1 MFSSLAPTNLFK
13 ISGPFTTLG
22 SRALSIFPI
31 CLAIKVFPVPG
42 GPKSRIPRHEHS
54 PQPIRLTLDVLDTEL
69 LNQTW
74 REDSTSEC
82 SSENGREFSIE
93 TSNTHILEFEVGG
106 QDGIGRGTWNQLQSS
121 KSAYRL
127 EEFFSLMLLVGS
139 LTQMISVPSIMIP
152 VAPSFPSS
160 VATVRTVAFSSCPR

>member
-1 MFSSLAPTNLFK
+1 LFN
-13 ISGPFTTLG
+13 ISGPLTTLG

-42 GPKSRIPRHEHS
+42 GPKSRIPRHMS
-54 PQPIRLTLDVLDTEL
+54 IGLKPFRLTLDVLDTEF

-82 SSENGREFSIE
+82 SSENGREFGVK

-106 QDGIGRGTWNQLQSS
+106 
-121 KSAYRL
+121 
-127 EEFFSLMLLVGS
+127 
-139 LTQMISVPSIMIP
+139 
-152 VAPSFPSS
+152 
-160 VATVRTVAFSSCPR
+160 

>member
-42 GPKSRIPRHEHS
+42 GPKSRIPEHEYL
-54 PQPIRLTLDVLDTEL
+54 PQPNRLTFDVLDTEL
-69 LNQTW
+69 LDQTW
-74 REDSTSEC
+74 REDSTSEG
-82 SSENGREFSIE
+82 SSENSREFSVK
-93 TSNTHILEFEVGG
+93 TSDTHILEFEVGG

-139 LTQMISVPSIMIP
+139 LTQMISVPSMIIP

-160 VATVRTVAFSSCPR
+160 VATVRTVAFNS

>member
-13 ISGPFTTLG
+13 ISGPLTTLG

-42 GPKSRIPRHEHS
+42 GPKSRIPKHEHS
-54 PQPIRLTLDVLDTEL
+54 SHPVRLTLYVLDTEL
-69 LNQTW
+69 LDQAW

-82 SSENGREFSIE
+82 SSENGREFSVE

-106 QDGIGRGTWNQLQSS
+106 QDGVGRRTLDQLLTWWGT
-121 KSAYRL
+121 YRL
-127 EEFFSLMLLVGS
+127 EEFFNLMLLVGS

>member
-1 MFSSLAPTNLFK
+1 MFSSLAPTNLLR
-13 ISGPFTTLG
+13 ISGPFTTFG

-54 PQPIRLTLDVLDTEL
+54 SHSVRLTLHVLDTEL
-69 LNQTW
+69 LDQTW

-82 SSENGREFSIE
+82 SSENGREFGIK
-93 TSNTHILEFEVGG
+93 TSDTHILEFEVRG

-127 EEFFSLMLLVGS
+127 EEFFNLMLLVGS

-160 VATVRTVAFSSCPR
+160 VATVRTVAFNS